1 MFEGSIAVPQQFE
14 TAGSSSEDGAVAQSR
29 PEDIL
34 SVECETHTPL
44 AYDSPAVL
52 VGTMYSSIF

>member
-1 MFEGSIAVPQQFE
+1 MFEGSIPVPQQFE

-34 SVECETHTPL
+34 SVERETHTPL
-44 AYDSPAVL
+44 ASDSPAVL
-52 VGTMYSSIF
+52 VGTIYSFIF